1 MSNSSVQL
9 APDGAGKRVD
19 TSELLVGT
27 NLVQR
32 QRVVI
37 GDDASSGD
45 LAKVSASDPAPS
57 DPGLVVRDVL
67 GPELRDL
74 AEAVA
79 FLAACI
85 HDRLPVTDH
94 QERLRVYLDG
104 SNGAFANLALTGV
117 GNPVN
122 NQVIYLQHAPY
133 NFMAMDAAR
142 LYQHIQVT

>member
-1 MSNSSVQL
+1 MSDSSVQL
-9 APDGAGKRVD
+9 APDGTGKRVD
-19 TSELLVGT
+19 TSELLVGA

-37 GDDASSGD
+37 GDDASADG
-45 LAKVSASDPAPS
+45 LAKVSASDPASS
-57 DPGLVVRDVL
+57 DPALVVRDVL

-79 FLAACI
+79 FLASCI
-85 HDRLPVTDH
+85 HDRLPISDA
-94 QERLRVYLDG
+94 QKRMRVYLEG
-104 SNGAFANLALTGV
+104 SNGGYAGLALVGV
-117 GNPVN
+117 ANPVN
-122 NQVIYLQHAPY
+122 NQVMHLQHAPY

>member
-1 MSNSSVQL
+1 MSDSSVQL
-9 APDGAGKRVD
+9 APDGTGKRVD
-19 TSELLVGT
+19 TSELLVGAD
-27 NLVQR
+27 LVQR

-37 GDDASSGD
+37 GDGEAPDG
-45 LAKVSASDPAPS
+45 LAKVATTDPSAV

-79 FLAACI
+79 FLASCI
-85 HDRLPVTDH
+85 HDRMPISDA
-94 QERLRVYLDG
+94 QERMRVYLEG
-104 SNGAFANLALTGV
+104 SNGGYAGLALVGV
-117 GNPVN
+117 ANPVN
-122 NQVIYLQHAPY
+122 NQVMHLQHAPY